1 MTISAEERKE
11 FDRSVQL
18 LPDAVAKGLKVVAPA
33 DLPAGTLYHIST
45 NHDIPVFIP
54 CVSSRTVDGEDRS
67 VPRGCVSPDILKA
80 MLGYGAVYHDF
91 QNWDDSKKQMKNKA
105 NWMIYQFDFELAIRP
120 MKKLLP
126 DQRDTDEHWLI
137 TYSKNTREFK
147 PTKVG
152 KLKMVGYRTQYF
164 KGDMIDR
171 LDLVAEVKA
180 PQILFSDGVLLTKGF
195 YKLTLANW
203 KVSNRKHGDISVT
216 ATPITGE
223 EFKSYFSE
231 RVSLENLPPS
241 ANWGL

>member
-67 VPRGCVSPDILKA
+67 VPRVCVSPDILKA
-80 MLGYGAVYHDF
+80 MLGYDAVYHDF
-91 QNWDDSKKQMKNKA
+91 QSWDDKGNMTNKA
-105 NWMIYQFDFELAIRP
+105 NWMIYQFDFKLAIRP
-120 MKKLLP
+120 LKKLLP
-126 DQRDTDEHWLI
+126 NQRETDEHWLI
-137 TYSKNTREFK
+137 TYSKDTREFK

-152 KLKMVGYRTQYF
+152 KLKMVGYRSQYF
-164 KGDMIDR
+164 KGEMIDR
-171 LDLVAEVKA
+171 MDLVIEVKA

-195 YKLTLANW
+195 YKLV
-203 KVSNRKHGDISVT
+203 VSNWNFSKLKHGEISVS
-216 ATPITGE
+216 ATPITNE